1 MKKAAPQYQQS
12 SPRKVEF
19 TANQLPEQYAQRVR
33 ANWIEHNKAAELPRG
48 FTEGIP
54 ASGRKLR
61 RMLKA
66 LGFNAH
72 EASMLARAME
82 GKQ

>member
-1 MKKAAPQYQQS
+1 MKKTAPHTSSAAR
-12 SPRKVEF
+12 RKVEF
-19 TANQLPEQYAQRVR
+19 TANQLPEQYAQRVH
-33 ANWIEHNKAAELPRG
+33 ADWIELNKAPGLPRG

-82 GKQ
+82 GKA